1 MAVSVVVANDGAYTS
16 GPTVSASWTPLEG
29 DLVLAWMG
37 STSSVSAGSGA
48 SGWADV
54 GTGAINP
61 GDASMGMGCAYHVV
75 TAGEQ
80 TAGTT
85 SWDLTGYWSGAETGR
100 WVVAVL
106 RGADPTAPI
115 DAAGSWS
122 TPSTPS
128 THVLA
133 GLSGASLS
141 TSSLVVSCVMS
152 DGANATR
159 TTPSGWTQVR
169 QGTGNNS
176 PWLGSLDALT
186 SAGTDVAAT
195 NIATSAADEGISITV
210 AVAVLA
216 VASAD
221 VDPDDASH
229 AHTATSPTLVL
240 THLLQ
245 PASATHAHTAT
256 SPPLGAQHDL
266 TPNSATHAHA
276 ASSPTLVQAHLLQPD
291 SATHAHTATSPSLT
305 LPLTAARFALA
316 RQRRVFFGHQ
326 SVGAQ
331 VITGINEWADNLGQ
345 PDMPVVD
352 VDVSAIPGTG
362 GVMAHA
368 YVGTNG
374 DGRTKTRGTAGAAPS
389 FDYRIRNG
397 LASQID
403 TAVLKFCYADVRS
416 TSPYTPAELFTEYAA
431 TMDALVADFPAIA
444 FIFATETIV
453 MEVDEDGDD
462 NDLRYAYNQ
471 AVRAAYASGGRLWD
485 IALAEST
492 AADGTRVID
501 GSGVEHLWPTYA
513 SADQEHIGTTA
524 GRMAAS
530 KPLLLL
536 LAEIE
541 ENSTGTHTLSPNSA
555 MHEHTA
561 TYPTLGQTY
570 MVTPDDASHAQTASS
585 PVVQVT
591 GSVQPDIAIHGHAAI
606 SPTVTQTHVAT
617 PASCLHAQT
626 TSSPVVRQTHRV
638 SPGSVTHAHTAAS
651 PPTGSGHIVTPA
663 SSTHG
668 QTATSPIVTSRHVV
682 TTHNCVHAHTA
693 TSPVLGTVL
702 APADLTIHT
711 GSAGYTRIIPGPT
724 VRRTIHPGRTL
735 R

>member
-1 MAVSVVVANDGAYTS
+1 MAVSVVVANDDAYTS

-54 GTGAINP
+54 GTGPINP

-85 SWDLTGYWSGAETGR
+85 SWDLTGYWAGAETGR

-122 TPSTPS
+122 TTDTPS

-229 AHTATSPTLVL
+229 AHTATSPTLAQ
-240 THLLQ
+240 THLVQ
-245 PASATHAHTAT
+245 PASAQHAHTAT
-256 SPPLGAQHDL
+256 SPSLGVQHDL
-266 TPNSATHAHA
+266 APASATHTHA
-276 ASSPTLVQAHLLQPD
+276 ASSPTLAQAHLLQPD

-431 TMDALVADFPAIA
+431 TMDALVADFPAIT

-492 AADGTRVID
+492 AADGTRVTD

-555 MHEHTA
+555 MHEHAGTA
-561 TYPTLGQTY
+561 PALQ
-570 MVTPDDASHAQTASS
+570 
-585 PVVQVT
+585 
-591 GSVQPDIAIHGHAAI
+591 
-606 SPTVTQTHVAT
+606 QTHLLQ
-617 PASCLHAQT
+617 PAS
-626 TSSPVVRQTHRV
+626 
-638 SPGSVTHAHTAAS
+638 AA
-651 PPTGSGHIVTPA
+651 
-663 SSTHG
+663 
-668 QTATSPIVTSRHVV
+668 
-682 TTHNCVHAHTA
+682 HAHTA
-693 TSPVLGTVL
+693 TSPSIGVQH
-702 APADLTIHT
+702 DLTPNPATHAHT
-711 GSAGYTRIIPGPT
+711 APQPALAQTHLLVPPGATHTQVASSPALVQTHRLTPDAAWHGHVATMLDGDVTYGYP
-724 VRRTIHPGRTL
+724 VRDARLTLTTQPGRLSLTTQPG
-735 R
+735 RMEIS